1 MPKSLRWLM
10 LAGVLACVAFAA
22 PTRVEYILTPLL
34 EGGALTSVQVDLTF
48 RGQRSG
54 ETPLELPSEWGG
66 QRELWRGIVDL
77 QVVSGAT
84 MSDGAD
90 AWHRVLHHRPDA
102 AIHVRYRVIQDRQGD
117 PQAEQGNAYRPVI
130 RPTYFHLIGNAFIVE
145 PGVDENL
152 PARVRVSGLPRG
164 WSFASDLEHPGLT
177 LGHTQQSVTVGG
189 DFRIVRGAD
198 PRIRVALRGRWSFS
212 DADLA
217 ERVNTIIAG
226 ERAFWGDRSASY
238 LVTVM
243 QLSAPNANWLSIGGT
258 GLEDA
263 FAFFASPS
271 VDLRQ
276 ITRTLAHEG
285 IHTWIPTQVG
295 RMPDHDEA
303 TDYWLSEGFTD
314 FYTGRILVREG
325 VWTPADYAAD
335 FNEMLSA
342 YAQSSVRAEPNTR
355 VVADFWNN
363 QEVGKLPYQRGRMLA
378 SIWDARLRARGHSL
392 DEVMHVMRTRA
403 RSADHPHAATVFAT
417 VMNEMSVNV
426 SGDVARYVER
436 GEPIAMPDDV
446 FAPCGTLATRTAPVF
461 SRGFDIEATQAHN
474 NVISGVDPDLPA
486 YAAGLRDGMVLV
498 RRDHGAIGDAEQ
510 EIAYVVRDGPTERT
524 IAYMPRGHG
533 SFTTQTLTID
543 PHLAGDQFTRC
554 TATLA
559 GP

>member
-1 MPKSLRWLM
+1 MLKSLRWLM
-10 LAGVLACVAFAA
+10 LAGALACAAFAA
-22 PTRVEYILTPLL
+22 PARVEYVLTPLL

-48 RGQRSG
+48 RGQRGG
-54 ETPLELPSEWGG
+54 ETLLELPSEWGG
-66 QRELWRGIVDL
+66 QQELWRGIVDL

-84 MSDGAD
+84 MSDGAN

-130 RPTYFHLIGNAFIVE
+130 RPTYFHLIGNALIVE
-145 PGVDENL
+145 PGVDENS
-152 PARVRVSGLPRG
+152 PTRVRVNGLPRG

-198 PRIRVALRGRWSFS
+198 PRIRVALRGQWSFS
-212 DADLA
+212 DAEFA

-226 ERAFWGDRSASY
+226 ERAFWGDRSTPY
-238 LVTVM
+238 LVTVV
-243 QLSAPNANWLSIGGT
+243 QLSASNVNWLSIGGT

-271 VDLRQ
+271 ADLRQ
-276 ITRTLAHEG
+276 IARTLAHEG

-295 RMPDHDEA
+295 RMPEREEA

-342 YAQSSVRAEPNTR
+342 YAQSPVRAEPNAR
-355 VVADFWNN
+355 VVADFWNR

-378 SIWDARLRARGHSL
+378 AMWDARLRARGRSL
-392 DEVMHVMRTRA
+392 DEVMQAMRA
-403 RSADHPHAATVFAT
+403 RAVSADHPRAATLFAT
-417 VMNEMSVNV
+417 VTSEMGVDV

-436 GEPIAMPDDV
+436 GEPVAMPEDV
-446 FAPCGTLATRTAPVF
+446 FAPCGAVATRTAPTF

-474 NVISGVDPDLPA
+474 NVIAGVDPSLPA
-486 YAAGLRDGMVLV
+486 YAAGLRNGMILV
-498 RRDHGAIGDAEQ
+498 RREHGVIGDAEQ
-510 EIAYVVRDGPTERT
+510 EIAYVVRDGAAERT
-524 IAYMPRGHG
+524 VAYMPRGG
-533 SFTTQTLTID
+533 GAYTMQRLVLD
-543 PHLAGDQFTRC
+543 EHLEGDQLARC
-554 TATLA
+554 RAVLA